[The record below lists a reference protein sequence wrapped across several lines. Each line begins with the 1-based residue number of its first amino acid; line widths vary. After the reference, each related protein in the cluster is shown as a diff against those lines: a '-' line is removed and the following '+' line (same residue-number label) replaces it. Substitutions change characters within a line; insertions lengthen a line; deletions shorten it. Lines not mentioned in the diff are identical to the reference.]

1 MERQVS
7 KAVYEQFFEMEH
19 TPFVRNI
26 PANRLY
32 TSRKIEE
39 ALGRLKYTVDH
50 RRFSV
55 VMADPGCGKSTL
67 MRMFVDTLP
76 KEKYLPLYL
85 SDSKLTPRWLYA
97 GLLDQMGLEAKI
109 NRGDSKRILQRAVE
123 NVSQS
128 QGRRVVCILDEAH
141 LLDKETLEEFR
152 FLLNCNFDSE
162 SPMALILVGQ
172 RELWDQKLRLQ
183 TYAAIRQR
191 IYMKIFI
198 ERLEGSEVRGYI
210 AAHLAY
216 AGCNTELFTSGAEA
230 EIYKV
235 SGGILREINAICEKT
250 LLYAFQQQKKLIDEH
265 MVRFVA
271 DNEMLPA
278 EELMHA

>member
-1 MERQVS
+1 M
-7 KAVYEQFFEMEH
+7 YEQFFEMKN

-26 PANRLY
+26 PAGRLY
-32 TSRKIEE
+32 RSKRIDE
-39 ALGRLKYTVDH
+39 AIGRLKYTVDNK
-50 RRFSV
+50 RFSV
-55 VMADPGCGKSTL
+55 VIADPGCGKSTL
-67 MRMFVDTLP
+67 MRLFVDTLP
-76 KEKYLPLYL
+76 REKYLPLYL

-109 NRGDSKRILQRAVE
+109 NRGDSKRILQREIE
-123 NVSQS
+123 NINHT
-128 QGRRVVCILDEAH
+128 QGRSVVCILDEAH

-162 SPMALILVGQ
+162 SPMSLILVGQ

-191 IYMKIFI
+191 IYMKILI
-198 ERLEGSEVRGYI
+198 ERLEASEVRGYI
-210 AAHLAY
+210 AAHLSY
-216 AGCNTELFTSGAEA
+216 AGCSQELFTSDAEE

-235 SGGILREINAICEKT
+235 SGGIMREINAVCEKT
-250 LLYAFQQQKKLIDEH
+250 LLYAYQQQKRLIDGH

-271 DNEMLPA
+271 DNEMLQT
-278 EELMHA
+278 EETMIV

>member
-1 MERQVS
+1 MGRMVN
-7 KAVYEQFFEMEH
+7 KMYENFFEMKH

-32 TSRKIEE
+32 TSKKIEE
-39 ALGRLKYTVDH
+39 AIGRLKYTVDH
-50 RRFSV
+50 KRFSV
-55 VMADPGCGKSTL
+55 VIADPGCGKSTL
-67 MRMFVDTLP
+67 MRMFVEGLP
-76 KEKYLPLYL
+76 KEKYLSLYL

-109 NRGDSKRILQRAVE
+109 NRGDSKRILQREVE
-123 NVSQS
+123 NVSIS
-128 QGRRVVCILDEAH
+128 QGRKVVCILDEAH

-191 IYMKIFI
+191 NYMKIFL
-198 ERLEGSEVRGYI
+198 ERLEMSEIHGYI
-210 AAHLAY
+210 STHLTY
-216 AGCNTELFTSGAEA
+216 AECNQELFTSDAEE

-235 SGGILREINAICEKT
+235 SSGIPREINAVCEKA
-250 LLYAFQQQKKLIDEH
+250 LLYAYQQQKRLIDGH
-265 MVRFVA
+265 MIRFVA
-271 DNEMLPA
+271 DSEMLQT
-278 EELMHA
+278 EELMSA